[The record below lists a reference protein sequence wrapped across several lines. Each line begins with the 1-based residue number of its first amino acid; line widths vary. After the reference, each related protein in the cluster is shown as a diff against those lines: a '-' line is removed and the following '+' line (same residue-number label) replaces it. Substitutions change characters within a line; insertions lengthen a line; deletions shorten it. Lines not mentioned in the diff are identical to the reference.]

1 MPLKYTLP
9 ALRTIFFSTLA
20 ALILSG
26 QALALNNGDLA
37 PDFSFKSQT
46 GKDLTLKELRG
57 KIVVLEWFN
66 KGCPFVKKH
75 YQSGH
80 MQSLQREYGK
90 KGVEWITINSTAANH
105 SDYLT
110 PEETAAYKTEQRV
123 SSTMVIDG
131 ESKIA
136 ALYGA
141 KTTPHV
147 FIIDAAGKVVYQ
159 GAIDDNP
166 DVSGAPAKAKNYL
179 RTALDEILSDKAVS
193 TAETRPYGCSVKY
206 AS

>member
-1 MPLKYTLP
+1 MPLKFARP
-9 ALRTIFFSTLA
+9 VFRTILFSTLA
-20 ALILSG
+20 VLFLSG
-26 QALALNNGDLA
+26 QVLALNIGDVA
-37 PDFSFKSQT
+37 PDFSFKAQT
-46 GKDLTLKELRG
+46 GTEMTLKDLRG
-57 KIVVLEWFN
+57 KVVVLEWFN

-110 PEETAAYKTEQRV
+110 PEETAAYKAEQRV

-147 FIIDAAGKVVYQ
+147 FIIDTAGKVVYQ

-179 RTALDEILSDKAVS
+179 RAALDEILSNKTVS